1 MKKMIITT
9 MLSMVCLL
17 LSFSPGMFL
26 TGKGQTG
33 KTDTVISKKQAEI
46 NRQRSLSVYKGIES
60 GDLSAMDEFIAID
73 IIDHGGMEDVKGR
86 ESVKKMLAD
95 IKNHFTNLK
104 LTVIS
109 EATSMD
115 GTYHFA
121 LVRMTG
127 TTKDAYMGMPANT
140 AVDRMGVDVVRIHN
154 DKVVEHWSFDD
165 SRDMMKM
172 MHGKMM
178 DGTKKTDKMD
188 KMKKQ

>member
-9 MLSMVCLL
+9 MLSMACLL
-17 LSFSPGMFL
+17 LSLSPGMFF
-26 TGKGQTG
+26 TSKAQTG
-33 KTDTVISKKQAEI
+33 KTDTVINKKQADL
-46 NRQRSLSVYKGIES
+46 NRQRSLSVYKGIEA
-60 GDLSAMDEFIAID
+60 GDLSAMDQFIAAD

-86 ESVKKMLAD
+86 DNVKKMLAD

-104 LTVIS
+104 LTVVS
-109 EATSMD
+109 EATSID

-140 AVDRMGVDVVRIHN
+140 SVDRMGIDVVRIHN

-178 DGTKKTDKMD
+178 DGTKKMD

>member
-1 MKKMIITT
+1 MKKMIVAT
-9 MLSMVCLL
+9 MLGMVCLL
-17 LSFSPGMFL
+17 LSLTPGIFL
-26 TGKGQTG
+26 TSNAQTG
-33 KTDTVISKKQAEI
+33 KTDTIISKKQADL
-46 NRQRSLSVYKGIES
+46 NRQRSLSVYKGIET

-73 IIDHGGMEDVKGR
+73 IVDHGGMEDMKGR
-86 ESVKKMLAD
+86 ESVKKMLAE

-104 LTVIS
+104 LAVIS
-109 EATSMD
+109 EATTMD
-115 GTYHFA
+115 GAYHFA

-165 SRDMMKM
+165 PRDMMKM
-172 MHGKMM
+172 MNGMNMK
-178 DGTKKTDKMD
+178 KMD